1 MITEVEPQKSS
12 DEQEGDIDP
21 QWFLH
26 RSIGILETFFG
37 QEGAREYIAQLNKCG
52 GDQSAMSGTMMA
64 IYLDLPEQDRDRFF
78 EVMTEVIE
86 SQGKTA

>member
-1 MITEVEPQKSS
+1 MITEVESQRSS
-12 DEQEGDIDP
+12 GEQQDDIDP
-21 QWFLH
+21 QWFLQ

-37 QEGAREYIAQLNKCG
+37 QEGARDYIAQLNECG

-64 IYLDLPEQDRDRFF
+64 IYLDLPDQDRDRF
-78 EVMTEVIE
+78 VKAMTEVLE